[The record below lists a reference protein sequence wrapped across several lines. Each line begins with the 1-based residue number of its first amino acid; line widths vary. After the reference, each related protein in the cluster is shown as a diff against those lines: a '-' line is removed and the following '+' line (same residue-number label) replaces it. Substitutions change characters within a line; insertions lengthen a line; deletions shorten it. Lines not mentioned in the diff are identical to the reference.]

1 MIEREFIKTKI
12 KNLRIKE
19 KIINTISKGAAPG
32 GVTID
37 KTPLGE
43 KITIDTIR
51 PGLVIGRGG
60 ETIKFLTNELKSK
73 FGLENPQIEV
83 REMLKPD
90 LNAHTVA
97 RRIADE
103 LERFGPS
110 RFKSIGYR
118 TLTNILKSG
127 AMGAE
132 IKIGGRGVPSQRAR
146 TWRFYGGYLK
156 KCGDIAVNLIDS
168 AIERADLKS
177 GTVGIQVKIMLPN
190 TPLPD
195 NIIIQKPIKIEP
207 IKEKIIEETEIKE
220 EKSIGKP
227 KESVKE
233 VKEEKKALVKEVKKE
248 TKSVVKKPL
257 AKKAPA
263 KKPAAKK
270 APAKKPAAKKASAKK
285 PAAKKEAK
293 K

>member
-1 MIEREFIKTKI
+1 MIEREFIKNKI
-12 KNLRIKE
+12 RNLRIRA
-19 KIINTISKGAAPG
+19 KITKDVSKGAG
-32 GVTID
+32 IGNIVVE

-43 KITIDTIR
+43 KIIIDTTR

-60 ETIKFLTNELKSK
+60 ETIKGLTNDLKSK

-83 REMLKPD
+83 REITQPF
-90 LNAHTVA
+90 LNAQTVA
-97 RRIADE
+97 TRIADE

-118 TLTNILKSG
+118 TLANIIRAG

-132 IKIGGRGVPSQRAR
+132 IKIGGRGVPAQRAR

-156 KCGDIAVNLIDS
+156 KCGDIAVSLIDS

-177 GTVGIQVKIMLPN
+177 GSVGIQVKIMLPD

-195 NIIIQKPIKIEP
+195 NITVRPPITIE
-207 IKEKIIEETEIKE
+207 EIKE
-220 EKSIGKP
+220 EAP
-227 KESVKE
+227 A
-233 VKEEKKALVKEVKKE
+233 KEETAAEKPAKELVKEKSEVK
-248 TKSVVKKPL
+248 TPV
-257 AKKAPA
+257 AKKVAKPAPKKVPA
-263 KKPAAKK
+263 KKPIAKKVAAKK
-270 APAKKPAAKKASAKK
+270 PVAKKT
-285 PAAKKEAK
+285 EAK